1 MESPKLVDA
10 EVPPLVPQ
18 VYFQDAQSPID
29 ECFFQDAQSPSD
41 ECFFPDTIPDVP
53 VPENLDQHRTSS
65 KGVEGLDINMNSP
78 TPASLGIQSLT
89 IPESWEKQVVST
101 KVSGV
106 DSAPDTVYD
115 HDSDTESV
123 GSCVTYTHELTQ
135 QSNSTH
141 EHLTLLGGVSANY
154 SRSLRPVLCRL
165 KVFELN

>member
-18 VYFQDAQSPID
+18 VY
-29 ECFFQDAQSPSD
+29 FQDAQSPSD

-65 KGVEGLDINMNSP
+65 KGVEGLDKNMNSP